1 MSSKLL
7 SDIGKGISSGFVEA
21 EVVERKE
28 CSGSCGASR
37 CEGSLD
43 ECEGSLDECD
53 GAASP
58 EERDK
63 TRWSSDDGAYTDT
76 QEADLCSASLEGLER
91 RVSLVKAV
99 DRS

>member
-43 ECEGSLDECD
+43 ECDR
-53 GAASP
+53 AASP